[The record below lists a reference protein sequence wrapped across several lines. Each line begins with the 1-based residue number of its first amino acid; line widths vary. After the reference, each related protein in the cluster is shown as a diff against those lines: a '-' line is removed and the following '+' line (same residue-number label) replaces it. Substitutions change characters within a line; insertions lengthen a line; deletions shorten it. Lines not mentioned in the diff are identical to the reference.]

1 MAEFPSGIYSPRTK
15 ENKSGVVYDA
25 TKRKILFAEDLTKL
39 DEEVV
44 AIETFLSP
52 KLLTLRPEI
61 NIDEVKKNLVPDQ
74 VQVGVAFGYSMPI
87 YAADNEELYFK
98 QHVLHRW
105 DEASNIRS
113 KIIVCL
119 ANAEDVGDKFK
130 FQLSWEHTPQDGVVP
145 VTSHDVEVEQAVLT
159 GRNAQYSVYVLTF
172 TLDYDIEGE
181 GNEVKVG
188 ETLNVRL
195 RRIAAAA
202 PQITN
207 EIIVLDW
214 IVEYQRDKFGGAF

>member
-1 MAEFPSGIYSPRTK
+1 MADFPGGIYSPREK
-15 ENKSGVVYDA
+15 ENKAGVVYDP
-25 TKRKILFAEDLTKL
+25 TKKTTGYVEDITKL
-39 DEEVV
+39 DDEVV

-87 YAADNEELYFK
+87 YNADHEELYFR

-105 DEASNIRS
+105 DEASDIRI
-113 KIIVCL
+113 KAIVCL

-145 VTSHDVEVEQAVLT
+145 VTSHNVEVEQTVLT

-172 TLDYDIEGE
+172 TLDYDIDGE
-181 GNEVKVG
+181 GNEVKSG
-188 ETLNVRL
+188 ETLNARL
-195 RRIAAAA
+195 RRISAAA

-214 IVEYQRDKFGGAF
+214 IVEYQRDKFGVAF